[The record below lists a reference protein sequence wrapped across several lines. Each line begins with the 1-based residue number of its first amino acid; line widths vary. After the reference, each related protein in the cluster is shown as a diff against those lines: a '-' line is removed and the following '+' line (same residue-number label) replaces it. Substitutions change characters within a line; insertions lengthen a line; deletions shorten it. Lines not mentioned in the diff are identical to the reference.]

1 MSLLSIC
8 IPTYNRK
15 ERLIAQL
22 ESLSSQNG
30 IESVPVIISDN
41 GSDYS
46 VENEVLPLF
55 SGRLDLRRERF
66 NVNTSVV
73 VNISSYFLYGQTEW
87 VWILGDDDETL
98 PGAVEKIVED
108 IKNVHSRI
116 VMIKYSLDNA
126 GFHPNEDEE
135 VESFEEFA
143 GHYKKAVSTH
153 PECCSLI
160 AGDCAFC
167 STCVIRRSMLD
178 DIAYTAFFYGYN
190 QLAFM
195 VPVLFS
201 FGKGFAIRFS
211 SHKIVRYI
219 SPEVGGHW
227 SVLSFMLGL
236 CTWRDMPLSASEK
249 DKKWFVRFM
258 SAMIPIKLIMSECLH
273 SYGEN
278 PDYARYVLG
287 KIMRECYQLSFFG
300 RLRQWIRYYKREM
313 RLRRRRSC

>member
-1 MSLLSIC
+1 
-8 IPTYNRK
+8 
-15 ERLIAQL
+15 
-22 ESLSSQNG
+22 
-30 IESVPVIISDN
+30 
-41 GSDYS
+41 
-46 VENEVLPLF
+46 
-55 SGRLDLRRERF
+55 
-66 NVNTSVV
+66 
-73 VNISSYFLYGQTEW
+73 
-87 VWILGDDDETL
+87 
-98 PGAVEKIVED
+98 
-108 IKNVHSRI
+108 
-116 VMIKYSLDNA
+116 
-126 GFHPNEDEE
+126 
-135 VESFEEFA
+135 
-143 GHYKKAVSTH
+143 
-153 PECCSLI
+153 
-160 AGDCAFC
+160 
-167 STCVIRRSMLD
+167 MLD

-227 SVLSFMLGL
+227 SLLSFMLGL